1 MPPSPTPTPISKKHL
16 ARLEKEN
23 LQKKIVIIATIAL
36 VVIVLGVIGYGIL
49 DQKVLKYQKPV
60 ATVYG
65 TKITVSEFTAYA
77 QISRLQQIQS
87 YNYYNYYL
95 QYAEMVG
102 DYSTAYQAY
111 SAMQSIQS
119 NLADTSTF
127 GTNILNEMVENV
139 VLEQQ
144 AAKMSP
150 PVTVSDKEVN
160 DTMMAMFGYFPN
172 GTPTST
178 ITPTEYIY
186 STPTYDATQ
195 LAILNPTAGPTN
207 TPTEGPSPTLTEIP
221 TEAPTFTATAAPTEA
236 PTLENTPTAA
246 GTPTITLTPSIT
258 PTPTAY
264 TTEIYQQN
272 LTSYLQQMSSYN
284 ITETDLRNYVK
295 AYLLRQKMLTAV
307 TGDIASSGEQIWAR
321 HILVSSQAD
330 AQKVEDELKAGQ
342 AWDDVAAAMSIDTS
356 TAQYGGDLGWF
367 PKGYMIKAFEDA
379 AFSLKV
385 GQISDPVQ
393 SKYGWHII
401 QLIGHE
407 DNMPI
412 SASMISQI
420 KQSKFSD
427 WLSNLTTSD
436 QVTKTNDWVNYVP
449 SSPALP
455 TQAAQ

>member
-1 MPPSPTPTPISKKHL
+1 
-16 ARLEKEN
+16 
-23 LQKKIVIIATIAL
+23 LQKRIVIIATIAL

-49 DQKVLKYQKPV
+49 DQNVLKYQKPV

-77 QISRLQQIQS
+77 QISRLQQVQS

-111 SAMQSIQS
+111 SAMQSVQT

-127 GTNILNEMVENV
+127 GTSVLNEMIENV

-150 PVTVSDKEVN
+150 PVTVTDKEVN
-160 DTMMAMFGYFPN
+160 DTMMSMFGYYPN

-178 ITPTEYIY
+178 ITPTEYVY

-207 TPTEGPSPTLTEIP
+207 TPTEGPSPTS
-221 TEAPTFTATAAPTEA
+221 EAPTFTETAAPTDT
-236 PTLENTPTAA
+236 PTAENTPTLEFTPTSA
-246 GTPTITLTPSIT
+246 GTPTVTLTPSIT
-258 PTPTAY
+258 PTPTVY

-284 ITETDLRNYVK
+284 VTETDVRNYVK

-307 TGDIASSGEQIWAR
+307 AGDIPSSGEQIWAR

-342 AWDDVAAAMSIDTS
+342 PWDDVASTMSIDTS
-356 TAQYGGDLGWF
+356 TADYGGDLGWF
-367 PKGYMIKAFEDA
+367 PKGYMIKEFEDA
-379 AFSLKV
+379 AFALKV

-412 SASMISQI
+412 SDSMKSTIEQN
-420 KQSKFSD
+420 KFSE
-427 WLSNLTTSD
+427 WLTNFTSSD
-436 QVTKTNDWVNYVP
+436 QVTKTNDWINYVP